1 MTSVEALL
9 ERRYRVLGR
18 HSPLFYDRPLQLV
31 RGEGVWLWDH
41 EGRRYL
47 DAYNNV
53 PHVGHCHPHVVQA
66 IAQQAATL
74 NTHTR
79 YLHEGIVAYAERLT
93 ATFDPSLSM
102 VMLACSG
109 SEANELALR
118 IANLTTGGEGILCTN
133 FAYHGNTRAVA
144 QIGTV
149 FPPPGGFGPHIR
161 ALSPPD
167 SYRGLHG
174 LSGDALEDAY
184 VEEVRAAIDSLQAN
198 GIRLAAMLICT
209 LYSSE
214 GLPNVPPGFMRRA
227 VELVRK
233 AGGLYIAD
241 EVQGGF
247 GRTGRYMWGHQ
258 YYGVVPDLVT
268 LGKPMA
274 NGHPVSGV
282 VGRADLMQ
290 KFASQVMYFNTFGGN
305 PVSCAAANA
314 VLDVIE
320 KEKLQENARN
330 VGDYVVAGL
339 ERLKQRHGLIGE
351 VRGKGLFFAVDLVR
365 DRRSREPAGAEAKR
379 VINAMRERGVL
390 ISRIGP
396 KDNIL
401 KIRPPMPFKPEHAD
415 LLLATLDEVLTA
427 L

>member
-1 MTSVEALL
+1 MTSIDALL

-18 HSPLFYDRPLQLV
+18 NSPLFYERPLHLV
-31 RGEGVWLWDH
+31 RGEGVWLFD
-41 EGRRYL
+41 EAGRRYL

-66 IAQQAATL
+66 IARQAATL

-93 ATFDPSLSM
+93 ATFDASLSM
-102 VMLACSG
+102 LMLACSG

-118 IANLTTGGEGILCTN
+118 IANVTTGGEGVICTN

-144 QIGTV
+144 QISTV
-149 FPPPGGFGPHIR
+149 FPPPEGFGPHIR
-161 ALSPPD
+161 AIAPPD
-167 SYRGLHG
+167 SYRGLRG
-174 LSGDALEDAY
+174 LTGPALEDAY
-184 VEEVRAAIDSLQAN
+184 VEEVRAAIDSLQAK
-198 GIRLAAMLICT
+198 GISLAAMLICT
-209 LYSSE
+209 LFSSE

-227 VELVRK
+227 VDLVHA

-247 GRTGRYMWGHQ
+247 GRTGRQMWGHEQ
-258 YYGVVPDLVT
+258 YGVVPDLVT
-268 LGKPMA
+268 LGKPMG

-282 VGRADLMQ
+282 VGQADLIREFGG
-290 KFASQVMYFNTFGGN
+290 KVMYFNTFGGN

-320 KEKLQENARN
+320 NEKLREHACI
-330 VGDYVVAGL
+330 VGDYVMAGL
-339 ERLKQRHGLIGE
+339 ERLARRHSIIGE
-351 VRGKGLFFAVDLVR
+351 ARGKGMFFAVDLVR
-365 DRRSREPAGAEAKR
+365 DHKTREPAGAEAKR
-379 VINAMRERGVL
+379 VINTMRDRGVL

-396 KDNIL
+396 HDNIL
-401 KIRPPMPFKPEHAD
+401 KIRPPMPFTKENAD
-415 LLLATLDEVLTA
+415 VLLATLDDVLA
-427 L
+427 GL